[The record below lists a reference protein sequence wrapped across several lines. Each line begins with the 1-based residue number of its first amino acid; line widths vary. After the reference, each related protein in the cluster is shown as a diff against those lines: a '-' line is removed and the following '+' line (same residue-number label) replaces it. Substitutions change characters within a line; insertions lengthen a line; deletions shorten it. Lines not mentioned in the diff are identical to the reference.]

1 MSWCVP
7 CQLTEV
13 IGYSDDWPK
22 TATSVFIPMME
33 VLTMFNGQS
42 LSKLM
47 ETHYRFSVFVLFIQS
62 LTICGK
68 LRLVSFKSNNELNL
82 LLGIEN
88 YAKRTL
94 PCKGL
99 LYGRRG

>member
-22 TATSVFIPMME
+22 TAISVFIPMME

-47 ETHYRFSVFVLFIQS
+47 ETH
-62 LTICGK
+62 
-68 LRLVSFKSNNELNL
+68 
-82 LLGIEN
+82 
-88 YAKRTL
+88 
-94 PCKGL
+94 
-99 LYGRRG
+99 